1 MRRRHVIAVF
11 VVVVLALG
19 AAARP
24 QPGERFDVVLRN
36 GTVYDGSGG
45 PPRVADLGIRD
56 DRIAAVGPIASG
68 AGAAEVDVA
77 GLAVAP
83 GFVNMLSWAT
93 ESLIVDGRSQSD
105 VRQGVTLEVFGEGWS
120 MGPLNARMKAEQ
132 IEEQGDLKFDITWTT
147 LGEYLDHLAR
157 KGIAPNVASFVGAT
171 TVRIHEVG
179 FEDREPTAAELD
191 RMRTL
196 VRQAMREGALGVG
209 SSLIYP
215 PAFYAKTPELVA
227 LCKVAAEYG
236 GTYISHMRSEGNR
249 LLEAVDEL
257 ITIARE
263 AKIPAEIYHLKAG
276 GKANWPKIDQVIARV
291 EAARREGLRI
301 TADMYN
307 YPAGATGLGA
317 TMPPWSQEGGHR
329 AWVGRLKDPATRA
342 RIAREM
348 TAPTD
353 AWENFF
359 VGAGPDGIL
368 LAGFR
373 SEALKPLTGKTL
385 AEVAKMRGKP
395 AEEVAMDLVVEDDG
409 NVGAIYFLMSE
420 DNLRK
425 QLRLPWVSFGSDAD
439 SQAPE
444 GVFLRSN
451 PHPRAYGNFARLLGR
466 YVRDEKVLPLEE
478 AVRRLAALPASNLGI
493 KDRGLLKAGYFAD
506 IAVFDRAKI
515 RDHATFEKPHQYA
528 TGMVHVFVNG
538 AQVLKAGEHTGAT
551 PGRVVRGPGYG
562 KP

>member
-105 VRQGVTLEVFGEGWS
+105 IRQGVTLEVFGEGWS

-506 IAVFDRAKI
+506 IAVFDPAKI